1 MNKRRK
7 AKMYQDDL
15 LKDDYQIEEHEES
28 QNFEDVKI
36 GFVTNCKKLNVRE
49 KPRTDAT
56 IICEVDCQ
64 TELMIDENESTEE
77 FYKVFTSA
85 GIEGFCMKN
94 FITIQK

>member
-1 MNKRRK
+1 
-7 AKMYQDDL
+7 MYQDNL
-15 LKDDYQIEEHEES
+15 LKDDYRIEKHEES
-28 QNFEDVKI
+28 QNSEDVKI

-49 KPRTDAT
+49 EPRIDAT
-56 IICEVDCQ
+56 IVCEVDYQ

-77 FYKVFTSA
+77 FYKVFTAA

>member
-1 MNKRRK
+1 
-7 AKMYQDDL
+7 MYRDNF
-15 LKDDYQIEEHEES
+15 LKDDYQIEGHKES
-28 QNFEDVKI
+28 KNSEDVKI

-49 KPRTDAT
+49 EPRIDSA
-56 IICEVDCQ
+56 IVCEVDYQ

-77 FYKVFTSA
+77 FYKVFTTA